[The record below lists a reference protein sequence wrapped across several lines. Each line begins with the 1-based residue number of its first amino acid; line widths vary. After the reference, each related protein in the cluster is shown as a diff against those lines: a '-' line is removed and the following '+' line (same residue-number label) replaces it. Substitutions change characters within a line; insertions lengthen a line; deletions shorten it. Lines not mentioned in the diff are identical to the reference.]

1 VNSVSEDGQSGRYLS
16 FELDGGQY
24 AIEVERVEVV
34 LEMVPITRVPKA
46 APHLKGVINYR
57 GVVIPVADLRERFG
71 KSGLGGEKLAER
83 LGLSDKEGPLPEG
96 GAAEGEPTSAAPAA
110 PSSAPEAGSSETSEG
125 HASIIVLQINYGS
138 ETITMGVLADAV
150 REVVDIEP
158 SHIER
163 APRLGGKKEDRLVSG
178 IGEKDGR
185 FIIIL
190 DVDEAFALEP
200 DA

>member
-1 VNSVSEDGQSGRYLS
+1 MSEDGQSGRYLS

-71 KSGLGGEKLAER
+71 KSGLGGEKLTER
-83 LGLSDKEGPLPEG
+83 LELTGRDGPLPEG
-96 GAAEGEPTSAAPAA
+96 GGAAEGEAPLAESAAPG
-110 PSSAPEAGSSETSEG
+110 PAPEAGLSEASEG

-138 ETITMGVLADAV
+138 EAITMGILADAV

>member
-1 VNSVSEDGQSGRYLS
+1 MSEDRQSGRYLS

-24 AIEVERVEVV
+24 AVEVERVEVV

-46 APHLKGVINYR
+46 ASHLKGVINYR

-71 KSGLGGEKLAER
+71 KAGLGGEELAKRLKLK
-83 LGLSDKEGPLPEG
+83 DVPLPEDAG
-96 GAAEGEPTSAAPAA
+96 GPEGEPAPAKPVA
-110 PSSAPEAGSSETSEG
+110 SEPDQEAKTSETSEDRP
-125 HASIIVLQINYGS
+125 SIIVLQVNYGS
-138 ETITMGVLADAV
+138 EAITMGVLADAV

-163 APRLGGKKEDRLVSG
+163 APHLGGRREDRLISG

-190 DVDEAFALEP
+190 DVDEAFASES
-200 DA
+200 DS

>member
-1 VNSVSEDGQSGRYLS
+1 VSEDGQSGRYLS

-46 APHLKGVINYR
+46 ASHLKGVINYR

-71 KSGLGGEKLAER
+71 KIGLGGEKLAER
-83 LGLSDKEGPLPEG
+83 LELRGKDGPLPEG
-96 GAAEGEPTSAAPAA
+96 GAAAEGEPPSAVPAA
-110 PSSAPEAGSSETSEG
+110 PGLASESGLSETSEG

-138 ETITMGVLADAV
+138 EAITMGVLADAV

-163 APRLGGKKEDRLVSG
+163 APRLGGKREDRLVSG